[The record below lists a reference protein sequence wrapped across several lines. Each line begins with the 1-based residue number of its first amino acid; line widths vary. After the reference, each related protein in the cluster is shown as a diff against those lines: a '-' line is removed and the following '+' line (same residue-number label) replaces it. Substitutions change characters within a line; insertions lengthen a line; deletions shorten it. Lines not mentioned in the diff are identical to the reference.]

1 MRVVGVP
8 VVSGASLATDDS
20 IRYDS
25 RSGWRHPASDVH
37 AGALALARE
46 VSSPG
51 AWVLLVFRIRMLTFA
66 KIDNIKMIHDIH
78 VDKQ

>member
-1 MRVVGVP
+1 MRVVALS

-46 VSSPG
+46 N
-51 AWVLLVFRIRMLTFA
+51 